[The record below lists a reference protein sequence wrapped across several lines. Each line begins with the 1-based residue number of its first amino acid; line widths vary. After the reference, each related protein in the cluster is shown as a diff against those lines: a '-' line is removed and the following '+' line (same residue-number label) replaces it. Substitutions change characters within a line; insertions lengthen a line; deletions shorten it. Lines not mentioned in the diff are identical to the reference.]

1 MKAFFLKFVLG
12 FLRHPVYHIVERS
25 FVLDRLY
32 FLLRC
37 CRRRRG
43 IGSNQDDN
51 KGDRVQMKRRNGQH
65 RLGKVGTLSTNW
77 LPAAKTALLKMAISR
92 RELAKTAKMNPKT
105 KEN

>member
-37 CRRRRG
+37 CRRRG

-51 KGDRVQMKRRNGQH
+51 KGDRGQMKRRNEQP
-65 RLGKVGTLSTNW
+65 RLGKVGILSTNW
-77 LPAAKTALLKMAISR
+77 LPAAKTAAPKWQ
-92 RELAKTAKMNPKT
+92 LAAANWQKPQK
-105 KEN
+105 